1 MKNLVP
7 NWDIFLTDAYVLFSE
22 GTPAFIHREFFG
34 FDGAYRAGPP
44 LKQIDRYVFDQALG
58 LFLCAP
64 QTLYAVNKHVTFRP
78 YRSTFEL
85 ADTEVDAQHWSRR
98 SKDTALTPKKPL

>member
-7 NWDIFLTDAYVLFSE
+7 NWDIFLTDAYALFSE
-22 GTPAFIHREFFG
+22 GTPAFIHREFYG
-34 FDGAYRAGPP
+34 FDGAYRACPP
-44 LKQIDRYVFDQALG
+44 LKHFHQLYANM
-58 LFLCAP
+58 AT
-64 QTLYAVNKHVTFRP
+64 QTLYAVNQYVTFRP